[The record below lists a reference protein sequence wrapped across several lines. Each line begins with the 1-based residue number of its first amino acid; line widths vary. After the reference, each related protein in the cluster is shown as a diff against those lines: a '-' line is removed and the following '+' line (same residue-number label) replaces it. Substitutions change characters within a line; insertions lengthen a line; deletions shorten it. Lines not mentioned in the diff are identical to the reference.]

1 MGPGL
6 RLLRDNRRFR
16 MLWLARV
23 VSFLGDAMGL
33 VALILYVAED
43 VGTGAAVGLL
53 LLAGDSSPT
62 LLSPFI
68 GALAD
73 RLEGRRTLVICEL
86 GQAVAV
92 GAIVAFQPPL
102 LPLLALVAAQSLLSQ
117 LFQAAARSAVP
128 DVVDDEH
135 LERANALIGGGTH
148 GLEALGPLLAAALLP
163 FLSPR
168 GILAI
173 DVVTFLAAPLFLSGL
188 PRLPRVPSSSQRE
201 TISAAARIGM
211 RYIWRHP
218 ILRPVT
224 VAFVVVVA
232 FNGVDDVALVFL
244 GRDVFEAGRSGVS
257 LLYAGSGVGLL
268 LGFGLIAA
276 RATRSPA
283 IAVAIAGFAISSA
296 GNLLTGLSPVIAA
309 AFAMQV
315 VRGVGISLIEVGS
328 TTLVQRIVPR
338 HLLGRVFA
346 NVYGAVGLAA
356 GVSYLVGGFLLDEL
370 SPRTVLVIAGS
381 GGIAAS
387 AVLTVK
393 MFGRPTRNLS
403 RSGDVG

>member
-1 MGPGL
+1 
-6 RLLRDNRRFR
+6 

-33 VALILYVAED
+33 VALILFVAED
-43 VGTGAAVGLL
+43 VGSGTAVAML
-53 LLAGDSSPT
+53 LLAGDSLPT
-62 LLSPFI
+62 LLSPLI

-73 RLEGRRTLVICEL
+73 RLERRRALVICEL

-92 GAIVAFQPPL
+92 GAIVVTQPPL
-102 LPLLALVAAQSLLSQ
+102 VILLALVGTQSLLSQ

-128 DVVDDEH
+128 DLVGDED
-135 LERANALIGGGTH
+135 LEHANALIGGGTH

-163 FLSPR
+163 FVSTR
-168 GILAI
+168 GLLAI
-173 DVVTFLAAPLFLSGL
+173 DAITFLVSPLLLAGL
-188 PRLPRVPSSSQRE
+188 PRLPRAPSSGPRE
-201 TISAAARIGM
+201 TISVAAWIGM
-211 RYIWRHP
+211 RYIWRHR

-244 GRDVFEAGRSGVS
+244 GRDVFETGRSGVS
-257 LLYAGSGVGLL
+257 ILYAGSGVGLL
-268 LGFGLIAA
+268 LGFALIAA

-283 IAVAIAGFAISSA
+283 VGVAIAGFAVSSA

-309 AFAMQV
+309 AIAMQV
-315 VRGVGISLIEVGS
+315 VRGVGISLMEIGP

-346 NVYGAVGLAA
+346 NLYGVVGLAA
-356 GVSYLVGGFLLDEL
+356 GFSYLVGGFLLEQL
-370 SPRTVLVIAGS
+370 SSRAVLVIAGG

-387 AVLTVK
+387 ALVTSR
-393 MFGRPTRNLS
+393 MFGARGHTNADDDPIDPPDDTNLS
-403 RSGDVG
+403 S